1 MSTLRAGDARGRRR
15 GRGQPRSGG
24 PGGDA
29 PRGVAVAAG
38 LDLLAAA
45 APGRRRRRRR
55 RRRDD
60 IGEEEEEEDKIGR
73 VLGSLFLLT
82 GWSNWILHRN
92 MKSRV
97 IKDKSISRA
106 NPFGPLQFA
115 IPSM

>member
-15 GRGQPRSGG
+15 GRGQPPRGG

-45 APGRRRRRRR
+45 APGRRRRR